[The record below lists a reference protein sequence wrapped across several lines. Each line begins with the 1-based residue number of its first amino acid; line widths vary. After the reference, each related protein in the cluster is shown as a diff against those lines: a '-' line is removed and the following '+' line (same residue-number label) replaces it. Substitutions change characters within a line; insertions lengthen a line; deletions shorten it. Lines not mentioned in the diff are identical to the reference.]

1 MPSEKYAMR
10 PALAVFALCAAFAVP
25 VPGTA
30 LADEVVVF
38 AAASLKT
45 GLDEFAALWQKQT
58 GHTVTISYAGS
69 NQLAKQIIEAAPAD
83 IFISANEKWADE
95 VEKGGMAVEG
105 TRRKL
110 LGNTLVLIAHGED
123 AKPIEISKEFDLKGL
138 LGEEKLAMALVDS
151 VPAGQY
157 GKAALTSLGIWDA
170 VSPSVAQAD
179 NVRTALAL
187 VATGEAPYGIVYSTD
202 AAAQD
207 NVSVVAEF
215 PTDSYPEVIYP
226 ALLLK
231 GAADAADKMFF
242 EALASDDAD
251 AAFRKQGFQI
261 LD

>member
-1 MPSEKYAMR
+1 MR
-10 PALAVFALCAAFAVP
+10 FEICSLRPFLAALALGVALSVSVP
-25 VPGTA
+25 VA
-30 LADEVVVF
+30 AHADEVVVF

-45 GLDEFAALWQKQT
+45 GLDEFSAQWQKET
-58 GHTVTISYAGS
+58 GHKVTISYAGS
-69 NQLAKQIIEAAPAD
+69 GQLAKQIIEAAPAD
-83 IFISANEKWADE
+83 ILISANEKWADE
-95 VEKGGMAVEG
+95 VEKSGMAVDG

-110 LGNTLVLIAHGED
+110 LGNTLVLIAHGKD
-123 AKPIEISKEFDLKGL
+123 AKPVEISKGFDLKGL
-138 LGEEKLAMALVDS
+138 LGDEKLAMALVDS

-179 NVRTALAL
+179 NVRAALAL
-187 VATGEAPYGIVYSTD
+187 VAAGETPYGIVYSTD

-207 NVSVVAEF
+207 NVSIVAEF
-215 PTDSYPEVIYP
+215 PADSYPKVIYP

-231 GAADAADKMFF
+231 GATDAADRTFF